1 MAKKNGFVKKFVSVI
16 LTVFIALSTALLVG
30 CKKSNKLQFW
40 VYGDEEELSIFT
52 HMTKAFNDSYGKEHG
67 IEVEISAKPVGNNYS
82 NLIQTT
88 ASSSS
93 GADIFFVI
101 ENDFKKWVEMGFMQD
116 LTEYFDAVD
125 DIDVSDIPDSMLK
138 KYRYDTETEQT
149 MDDSPLYGLPLET
162 RPTAL
167 YYNESVFEKAGI
179 IVISVDESDMDAWN
193 AGEIADRRGKYKSD
207 FPALNGVDIPKKGYF
222 RENPSY
228 RKNDYD
234 FNAWVKPEA
243 EILVFNNRIAMNWDE
258 VEDLGRL
265 FSVSTNS
272 RAERDFGT
280 EYGYYTEWWFN
291 YGWSVGGDCL
301 ADLNGNGYWNFSL
314 LEDTPNYMVKD
325 GEYTGEFTGT
335 VYKKG
340 DTLLLTDKLAVNKGQ
355 LLVADSQG
363 GYTLD
368 GKKVGVRETV
378 ANSDNFI
385 TLPSTRSAFERYTR
399 LGTDGNVLI
408 GDAYG
413 LKMAPTP
420 SVFSASGRTPINYFY
435 SGKIAILAEQSS
447 FVKTVAKETKF
458 KWDVA
463 PLVIYKEYENPSNPY
478 DDTVA
483 VIGKTAGH
491 SNSRGLVTRKKSVK
505 KDEIAR
511 FIMWM
516 ASKDGQKI
524 RAEYGFFPNQESLIP
539 EIKFGENAPRNVV
552 AFSEAM
558 PHQKAGDWW
567 YLKGSSWIDI
577 WAVPLNSKLRNN
589 TPNYTYQNWIDETLG
604 ETNRTLYDDYI
615 RDVNKG

>member
-1 MAKKNGFVKKFVSVI
+1 MKKRGLAKRIVSVI
-16 LTVFIALSTALLVG
+16 LTAIAVMSATFFFA

-40 VYGDEEELSIFT
+40 VYGDEEELRSFT
-52 HMTKAFNDSYGKEHG
+52 LMTNEFNETYGKEHG
-67 IEVEISAKPVGNNYS
+67 IEVEISAKPVGGNYT

-116 LTEYFDAVD
+116 LTDYFAAVD
-125 DIDVSDIPDSMLK
+125 DIDISDIPDNMLL

-149 MDDSPLYGLPLET
+149 KDDSPLYGLPLET

-207 FPALNGVDIPKKGYF
+207 FPSLADITVPKKGYF
-222 RENPSY
+222 RENPCY
-228 RKNDYD
+228 RKSDSD
-234 FNAWVKPEA
+234 FNFWVKPED

-258 VEDLGRL
+258 VEDLGRI
-265 FSVSTNS
+265 FSVSTNP
-272 RAERDFGT
+272 RAEKDYGT

-314 LEDTPNYMVKD
+314 LDASPNYMVKEND
-325 GEYTGEFTGT
+325 YVGEFSDT

-340 DTLLLTDKLAVNKGQ
+340 ETLSLTDKLAVSKGQ
-355 LLVADSQG
+355 LLSPDDNG
-363 GYTLD
+363 GYTL
-368 GKKVGVRETV
+368 GGAPVGVRDSV
-378 ANSDNFI
+378 KNNDNLI
-385 TLPSTRSAFERYTR
+385 ELPSMRTAFERYTR
-399 LGTDGNVLI
+399 LGTNGNVLI

-413 LKMAPTP
+413 LQLAPTP
-420 SVFSASGRTPINYFY
+420 SIFSASGRTPINYFY
-435 SGKIAILAEQSS
+435 SGKLAILAEQSS

-463 PLVIYKEYENPSNPY
+463 PLAVFKEYENPSDPY
-478 DDTVA
+478 DDTVER
-483 VIGKTAGH
+483 IGKVAGH
-491 SNSRGLVTRKKSVK
+491 SNSRGLVTRKKSTK

-516 ASKDGQKI
+516 ASAQGQRI
-524 RAEYGFFPNQESLIP
+524 RAENGLFPNQESLIDD
-539 EIKFGENAPRNVV
+539 IKFGSNAPQNVI
-552 AFSEAM
+552 AFSEGM
-558 PHQKAGDWW
+558 KHQKAGDWW
-567 YLKGSSWIDI
+567 YLKAYSWIDV
-577 WAVPLNSKLRNN
+577 WSVPLNSKLRNN
-589 TPNYTYQNWIDETLG
+589 TPNYTYQDWIDEVFV
-604 ETNRTLYDDYI
+604 ETNQILYDDYI